1 MNAVDT
7 TDTAKFRFI
16 SNNFEDAET
25 ARPSLTYWQ
34 DAWRRLK
41 KNRLSMVGLVA
52 IGMVLLFGFAGPLLT
67 KYSYSDQVNKYRN
80 LPPIMK
86 LHRLDS
92 SYFYVSNDY
101 NVFAVAAN
109 GTLIDRLDA
118 DRSRRDVINK
128 VYTYIYNG
136 EDVVLDFSYNILP
149 AKMGYDYDFTLQYRG
164 ELSTH
169 HAISRINRMYPFG
182 TDDIGRDLL
191 TRVMYGARISLL
203 VAFIATVVNLFIGVI
218 YGSISGFE
226 GGRIDDIMMRFVDII
241 NSVPLVL
248 YVILLMVWFR
258 GGGLWN
264 IIIALSSV
272 YWVSM
277 ARLVRG
283 QILSL
288 KEQEFILAAKV
299 LGVSRSRIIIK
310 HLIPNAIG
318 PIIVSMAMMIP
329 SAVFTESFLSF
340 IGLGVSAPMA
350 SWGTLANN
358 ALSGMTTYP
367 YQLFF
372 PAMAIALTMLAFN
385 FIGDGLRDA
394 LDPRLR
400 KG

>member
-1 MNAVDT
+1 MSEH
-7 TDTAKFRFI
+7 KFEFI
-16 SNNFEDAET
+16 ENTYEDSET
-25 ARPSLTYWQ
+25 VRPSLTYWQ

-41 KNRLSMVGLVA
+41 QNKSSMAGLVV
-52 IGMVLLFGFAGPLLT
+52 IFLIMCFGIFGPLFT
-67 KYSYSDQVNKYRN
+67 PYSYSDQVNKYRN
-80 LPPIMK
+80 LPP
-86 LHRLDS
+86 LLDIYRFHNE
-92 SYFYVSNDY
+92 YFYLSNDY
-101 NVFAVAAN
+101 NLFAVTA
-109 GTLIDRLDA
+109 GGKLIDRIEVE
-118 DRSRRDVINK
+118 RDQRDIVNK
-128 VYTYIYNG
+128 VYGFKWNG
-136 EDVVLDFSYNILP
+136 EDIILDFSYNTL
-149 AKMGYDYDFTLQYRG
+149 AGKTGYDYNYTLEYKGEVQTHKWKTVRNHDF
-164 ELSTH
+164 
-169 HAISRINRMYPFG
+169 PFG
-182 TDDIGRDLL
+182 TDDLGRDLL

-203 VAFIATVVNLFIGVI
+203 VAFIATLVNLFIGVI

-226 GGRIDDIMMRFVDII
+226 GGRVDEVMMRIVDII

-258 GGGLWN
+258 GGGLMN

-299 LGVSRSRIIIK
+299 LGVPKHRIILK

-340 IGLGVSAPMA
+340 IGLGVSAPQA

-358 ALSGMTTYP
+358 ALAGLTTYP

-372 PAMAIALTMLAFN
+372 PAFSIALTMLAFN